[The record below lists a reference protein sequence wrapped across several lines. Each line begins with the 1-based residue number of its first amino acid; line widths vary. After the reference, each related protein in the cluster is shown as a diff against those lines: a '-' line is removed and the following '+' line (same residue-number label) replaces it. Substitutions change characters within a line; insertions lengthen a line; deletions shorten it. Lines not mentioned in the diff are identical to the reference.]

1 MNTHTTYKNAITAF
15 NKFRTHHNL
24 GTQWPAG
31 VLQIQYFISSCFE
44 KGFSPATICTY
55 CSGIG
60 YFHKINNLTDPT
72 GTFIIQKML
81 EGCRRS
87 RKQNDNRAPISK
99 DLLTSICVKLG
110 EICFSHYEVL
120 LFKAAFTLAYY
131 GLLRISELVY
141 TGPMHRD
148 RPLQLSD
155 VSYDLY
161 NKTLLIQIRKSKT
174 DQSGKAIKLKIHPAK
189 KGNICCVH
197 SVLTFIKARPKN
209 DGYLLCHQNS
219 DPLTKYQF
227 SSILVKAISKLG
239 LSPLHFKTHSFRI
252 GRATDLAA
260 EGVNADTIKMMGRWS
275 SNVFCKYIRQ

>member
-1 MNTHTTYKNAITAF
+1 
-15 NKFRTHHNL
+15 
-24 GTQWPAG
+24 
-31 VLQIQYFISSCFE
+31 
-44 KGFSPATICTY
+44 
-55 CSGIG
+55 
-60 YFHKINNLTDPT
+60 
-72 GTFIIQKML
+72 ML

-99 DLLTSICVKLG
+99 NLLTSICVKLS

-131 GLLRISELVY
+131 WLLRISELVY

-148 RPLQLSD
+148 WQLQLSD
-155 VSYDLY
+155 VSCNLY
-161 NKTLLIQIRKSKT
+161 NKTLFIQTRKSKT

-197 SVLTFIKARPKN
+197 SVLTFIKACSKN

-219 DPLTKYQF
+219 DPLLRYQF

-239 LSPLHFKTHSFRI
+239 LSPLHFKAHSFRI
-252 GRATDLAA
+252 G
-260 EGVNADTIKMMGRWS
+260 
-275 SNVFCKYIRQ
+275 